1 MKINEM
7 ISKWHICLTEQ
18 NGEVALRMHGKATE
32 KQIATLRAA
41 KPEIIAEL
49 QRREAE
55 KAARIAR
62 EKAELEAEKQAILS
76 GEKAIRI
83 VYYDGEYL
91 QGYNVSGPAAELLEG
106 LGLAEHV
113 SGWGCHVDHI
123 AAKALGEEF
132 TYQQAAEYARPAL
145 EAKAAKQAAKEAAR
159 QAKFDE
165 ARETGKP
172 VLLHKWTSDCCDR
185 HEECSLDIHCEYAMP
200 DGSTKHDW
208 HHTW

>member
-1 MKINEM
+1 MKIDEM
-7 ISKWHICLTEQ
+7 IAKWHIALTEQ
-18 NGEVALRMHGKATE
+18 SGEVALRINGKATA
-32 KQIATLRAA
+32 KQVEALKKA

-49 QRREAE
+49 QHREAE
-55 KAARIAR
+55 KAARIAK
-62 EKAELEAEKQAILS
+62 EKAEKEAERKAILA

-91 QGYNVSGPAAELLEG
+91 QGHNVSGPAAELLKD

-145 EAKAAKQAAKEAAR
+145 EAKAAKVAAKEAAR

-185 HEECSLDIHCEYAMP
+185 REECSLDIHYEHAMP
-200 DGSTKHDW
+200 DGSVKHEW